1 MGNDLNKKGYLK
13 KKVNYIIKM
22 VILLFC
28 FFIYLFPFLMVIVN
42 SFKTKRDIIKEP
54 LAFIGSHGT
63 SLQNYSEAFTK
74 MNFPRAF
81 SNSLIITCCSVLLI
95 VITSSMCAYL
105 FVRMDYKLNKIFFT
119 LMIASMVIPFQ
130 VIMIPLVSIYGG
142 ELHLL
147 NKRVTLI
154 LMHTGF
160 STAMSVFMYHGF
172 IKSSI
177 PMSLEEAARLDGCSR
192 HQTFFRIVLPL
203 LKPTTA
209 TLVILYA
216 MGIWNDFLLPSL
228 VLTKKELHTL
238 TIATQMFY
246 GTYSSDLGLIMAS
259 LIMVVAPV
267 IILYLFLQKYIIAG
281 VVAGAVKS

>member
-1 MGNDLNKKGYLK
+1 MVVLTICLVIYMFPF
-13 KKVNYIIKM
+13 VM
-22 VILLFC
+22 VI
-28 FFIYLFPFLMVIVN
+28 IN

-54 LAFIGSHGT
+54 LSIIGSKGA
-63 SLQNYSEAFTK
+63 SLENYIEAFAK
-74 MNFPRAF
+74 MKFPRVF
-81 SNSLIITCCSVLLI
+81 LNSLCITGFSVLFI
-95 VITSSMCAYL
+95 VITSAMCAYL
-105 FVRMDYKLNKIFFT
+105 FVRLNYKINKVIFT

-130 VIMIPLVSIYGG
+130 VIMIPLVLIYGG
-142 ELHLL
+142 QLHIL
-147 NKRVTLI
+147 NHRLTLI
-154 LMHTGF
+154 LMHVGF

-177 PMSLEEAARLDGCSR
+177 PLSLEEAARLDGCTR
-192 HQTFFRIVLPL
+192 HQTFFRIVFPL

-228 VLTKKELHTL
+228 VLTKKEVYTL
-238 TIATQMFY
+238 PIATQMFY

-259 LIMVVAPV
+259 LIMVILP
-267 IILYLFLQKYIIAG
+267 IIVLYLFLQKYIIAG

>member
-1 MGNDLNKKGYLK
+1 MDLNTKGFIK
-13 KKVNYIIKM
+13 KKVSFALKMIVLVICFIIYM
-22 VILLFC
+22 
-28 FFIYLFPFLMVIVN
+28 FPFVMVVIN

-54 LAFIGSHGT
+54 LSLIGTNGASVA
-63 SLQNYSEAFTK
+63 NYVEAFTK
-74 MNFPRAF
+74 MNFPRTF
-81 SNSLIITCCSVLLI
+81 MNSLCVTGISVLLI
-95 VITSSMCAYL
+95 IVVSSMCAYI
-105 FVRMDYKLNKIFFT
+105 FVRTDYKLNKIFFS
-119 LMIASMVIPFQ
+119 LMIASMV

-142 ELHLL
+142 QLHLL
-147 NKRVTLI
+147 NHRMTLI
-154 LMHTGF
+154 LMHVGF

-177 PMSLEEAARLDGCSR
+177 PLSLEEAARLDGCSR

-216 MGIWNDFLLPSL
+216 MGLWNDFLLPSL
-228 VLTKKELHTL
+228 VLTKKELYTL
-238 TIATQMFY
+238 PIATQMFY

-259 LIMVVAPV
+259 LIMVVIPV